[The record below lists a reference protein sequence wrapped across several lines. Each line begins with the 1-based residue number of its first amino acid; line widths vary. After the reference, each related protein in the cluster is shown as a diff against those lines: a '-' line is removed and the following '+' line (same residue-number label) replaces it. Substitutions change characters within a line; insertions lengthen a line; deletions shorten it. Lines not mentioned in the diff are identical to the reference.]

1 MFKNALLLA
10 IDDLK
15 AVSFLSKGGIFDI
28 TKGRKS
34 RGPLV
39 FMLDCT
45 QLMQKQIQYYSRH
58 LGQDLPA
65 GLVVFLVALPLCLG
79 ISLASG
85 APLLS
90 GIITGIIGG
99 LVVAW
104 LSGSALSVS
113 GPAAGLTVIVL
124 EGIETLGS
132 FEAFLLAGFIA
143 GIMQLGLGFLKAGV
157 IALYVPSGV
166 IRGMLAAIG
175 ITLILKQLPHF
186 VGIDK
191 NFFVEEPLLSSD
203 GGPFQYLSNLPGSI
217 QLGSLII
224 GVISLAI
231 LVLWE
236 TPLIKK
242 ISALKLVP
250 GALIVVVVSIF
261 INIAFGGIS
270 PTLAIDRSHMVDLP
284 IFSEAIK
291 ELRFPDWSQIGSS
304 AVYVTAFTI
313 AIIAS
318 LETLLCIEAVDKIDP
333 HQRITPTNRELKAQ
347 GIGNMIAPLLGG
359 IPMTSVI
366 VRSSANVDS
375 GGQTRIACVFHGL
388 LLLTSVA
395 LLSPFLNRIPLSALA
410 AVLLVVGF
418 KLTKPSIIRAQFKL
432 GWNQFLPFIVTIVAV
447 LLTDLLIGV
456 GIGLIVGIFF
466 ILKANYES
474 SHYMHEFKNE
484 EEHVV
489 RIELS
494 ENVSFLNK
502 ASIVR
507 VLDELPGNNKVII
520 DGSKSEFI
528 DHDVLEAIHN
538 FRVNAQDKD
547 IEVETINV
555 PDVATISH

>member
-1 MFKNALLLA
+1 MQNNFQNYTKN
-10 IDDLK
+10 
-15 AVSFLSKGGIFDI
+15 
-28 TKGRKS
+28 
-34 RGPLV
+34 
-39 FMLDCT
+39 
-45 QLMQKQIQYYSRH
+45 

-124 EGIETLGS
+124 EGIDTLGS
-132 FEAFLLAGFIA
+132 FEAFLLAGFVA
-143 GIMQLGLGFLKAGV
+143 GIIQLILGFLRAGI

-175 ITLILKQLPHF
+175 LTLILKQIPHF

-191 NFFVEEPLLSSD
+191 EFFIEEPLLTSD
-203 GGPFQYLSNLPGSI
+203 GNPFVLLAKLPESL
-217 QLGSLII
+217 QLGSLIV
-224 GVISLAI
+224 GLISLGI
-231 LVLWE
+231 LILWE
-236 TPLIKK
+236 TKLVKNIA
-242 ISALKLVP
+242 ALKLVP
-250 GALIVVVVSIF
+250 GALVVVIGSIF
-261 INIAFGGIS
+261 INIAFGSINPALS
-270 PTLAIDRSHMVDLP
+270 IEKSHMVSLP
-284 IFSEAIK
+284 IFSSPGEIVQQ
-291 ELRFPDWSQIGSS
+291 LRFPDWSQIGNM

-347 GIGNMIAPLLGG
+347 GIGNMIASLVGG

-375 GGQTRIACVFHGL
+375 GGQTRISNVFHGVL
-388 LLLTSVA
+388 LLLSVLFLA
-395 LLSPFLNRIPLSALA
+395 SVLNRVPLSALA
-410 AVLLVVGF
+410 AILLVVGY
-418 KLTKPSIIRAQFKL
+418 KLTRPSIIRAQFKL
-432 GWNQFLPFIVTIVAV
+432 GWEQFLPFIVTIVAV

-456 GIGLIVGIFF
+456 GIGLMVGIFF
-466 ILKANYES
+466 ILKANYDTS
-474 SHYMHEFKNE
+474 YYMHEVKNE
-484 EEHVV
+484 EEHLI

-494 ENVSFLNK
+494 ETVSFLNK
-502 ASIVR
+502 ASLVR
-507 VLDELPGNNKVII
+507 VLDELPQSNMVVI
-520 DGSKSEFI
+520 DGSKSEYI
-528 DHDVLEAIHN
+528 DHDILEAIQN
-538 FRVNAQDKD
+538 FKINAQDKEITVVLVD
-547 IEVETINV
+547 V
-555 PDVATISH
+555 PEVATLSH

>member
-1 MFKNALLLA
+1 
-10 IDDLK
+10 
-15 AVSFLSKGGIFDI
+15 
-28 TKGRKS
+28 
-34 RGPLV
+34 
-39 FMLDCT
+39 
-45 QLMQKQIQYYSRH
+45 MQKSLRYYSKH

-79 ISLASG
+79 ISLASN

-90 GIITGIIGG
+90 GIITGIVGG

-104 LSGSALSVS
+104 LSGSSLSVS

-143 GIMQLGLGFLKAGV
+143 GVIQLVLGFLKAGV

-186 VGIDK
+186 AGIDK
-191 NFFVEEPLLSSD
+191 DFFIEEPLLSAGSD
-203 GGPFQYLSNLPGSI
+203 PFGYLRNLPNGL
-217 QLGSLII
+217 QLGSLLI
-224 GVISLAI
+224 GVISLGI
-231 LVLWE
+231 LILWD
-236 TPLIKK
+236 TPVIKN
-242 ISALKLVP
+242 IGALKLVP
-250 GALIVVVVSIF
+250 GALLVVVSSIF
-261 INIAFGGIS
+261 INIAFGSIS
-270 PTLAIDRSHMVDLP
+270 PALSIERTHMVDLP
-284 IFSEAIK
+284 FFSEAVK
-291 ELRFPDWSQIGSS
+291 ELRFPDWSQIGNS

-347 GIGNMIAPLLGG
+347 GIGNMVAPLLGG
-359 IPMTSVI
+359 IPLTSVI
-366 VRSSANVDS
+366 VRSSANVDA
-375 GGQTRIACVFHGL
+375 GAQTRISAVFHGFL
-388 LLLTSVA
+388 LLMSVLFLA
-395 LLSPFLNRIPLSALA
+395 PFLNRVPLSALA
-410 AVLLVVGF
+410 AILLVVGF
-418 KLTKPSIIRAQFKL
+418 KLTKPSILRAQFKL
-432 GWNQFLPFIVTIVAV
+432 GWQQFLPFIVTIVAV

-456 GIGLIVGIFF
+456 GIGLLVGLFF

-474 SHYMHEFKNE
+474 SYYMHETKNE
-484 EEHVV
+484 EEHTV

-507 VLDELPGNNKVII
+507 VLDELPASNRVII

-528 DHDVLEAIHN
+528 DHDVLEAIQN

-547 IEVETINV
+547 IEVELIDV
-555 PDVATISH
+555 PVVATISH